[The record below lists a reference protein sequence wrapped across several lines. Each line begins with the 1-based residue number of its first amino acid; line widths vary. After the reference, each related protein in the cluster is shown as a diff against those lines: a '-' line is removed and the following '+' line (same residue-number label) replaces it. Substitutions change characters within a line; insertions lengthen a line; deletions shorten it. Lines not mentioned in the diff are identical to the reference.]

1 MNLRMMCRLC
11 SVLLLGMPVATVAA
25 PPVADLVLLNAAI
38 ETLDPAQP
46 RAEALAVRGDRIV
59 ALGNNAEIS
68 ALAGPDTRVL
78 DAGGKLVVPGFI
90 EGHGHFMALG
100 ESQRTLDLRGAHDW
114 DAIVAQVREAAA
126 HTAQGEWILGRG
138 WHQEKWSSVPP
149 DAVDGVP
156 LNTLLNAAAPNNP
169 VLLEHASGHG
179 YMANATALALAG
191 IDAARADPPGG
202 KIARDAAGTATGWL
216 VDRAADLVL
225 EAQSHNASDPAAQRA
240 LHREWALGAGREAL
254 EKGVTSFHDAGVTF
268 ATIDLYRELADAGE
282 LPVRLY
288 AMVGYE
294 SNANLAANLARYR
307 MIGYANNFL
316 TVRAIKR
323 LADGALGSHS
333 AWLFE
338 PYDDEPQNNG
348 LVVDSLSMIEET
360 ARLALANG
368 YQLNTHA
375 IGDRANR
382 EILDLYAREWRGQAN
397 PRDLRW
403 RIEHAQHLHPDDVP
417 RFAQLGVI
425 ASMHGVSATSDGSW
439 MAKRLGEK
447 RAGERTFLW
456 RSLWDTG
463 AIVTNGTD
471 VPVEDIDPLASFYGS
486 VTRRMA
492 DGGVFHPEQCLT
504 RAEALAS
511 YTRNNAWAAF
521 EEDLKGSL
529 APGMLADFVVLSH
542 DILRVPDAELLQAH
556 VLHTVLGGRIVFSR
570 GAN

>member
-1 MNLRMMCRLC
+1 MMCRLC
-11 SVLLLGMPVATVAA
+11 SALLLGMTAAVAAA
-25 PPVADLVLLNAAI
+25 PPPVDLVLLNAAI
-38 ETLDPAQP
+38 ETLEPAQP
-46 RAEALAVRGDRIV
+46 RAEALAVSGDRIA
-59 ALGNNAEIS
+59 ALGSNEEIS

-100 ESQRTLDLRGAHDW
+100 ESQGTLDLRGARDW
-114 DAIVAQVREAAA
+114 DAIVAQVREA
-126 HTAQGEWILGRG
+126 TAGAEQGEWILGRG
-138 WHQEKWSSVPP
+138 WHQEKWSSVPR
-149 DAVDGVP
+149 DTVDGVP
-156 LNTLLNAAAPNNP
+156 LNTSLNAAAPHNP

-179 YMANATALALAG
+179 YIANAAALALAG
-191 IDAARADPPGG
+191 IDDMSADPPGG
-202 KIARDAAGTATGWL
+202 AIARDAAGVATGWL

-225 EAQSHNASDPAAQRA
+225 EAQSRAASTRAPAAQRA
-240 LHREWALGAGREAL
+240 IYREWALGAGREAL
-254 EKGVTSFHDAGVTF
+254 EKGITSFHDAGVPF

-282 LPVRLY
+282 LPVRMY

-307 MIGYANNFL
+307 EVGYANNFL

-333 AWLFE
+333 AWLLE
-338 PYDDEPQNNG
+338 PYDDEPQTMG
-348 LVVDSLSMIEET
+348 LVVDSLAMIGET
-360 ARLALANG
+360 AQLALANG

-382 EILDLYAREWRGQAN
+382 EVLDLYEQVWRGQEN
-397 PRDLRW
+397 PRGLRW
-403 RIEHAQHLHPDDVP
+403 RIEHAQHLHADDVP

-447 RAGERTFLW
+447 RAGESSMLW

-463 AIVTNGTD
+463 AVVTNGTD

-486 VTRRMA
+486 VTRRMT
-492 DGGVFHPEQCLT
+492 DGGTFHPEQCLT
-504 RAEALAS
+504 RVEALAS

-521 EEDLKGSL
+521 EEDLKGRL

-542 DILRVPDAELLQAH
+542 DILRVPDAELLQAR
-556 VLHTVLGGRIVFSR
+556 VLHTVLGGRIVYSR
-570 GAN
+570 SAN